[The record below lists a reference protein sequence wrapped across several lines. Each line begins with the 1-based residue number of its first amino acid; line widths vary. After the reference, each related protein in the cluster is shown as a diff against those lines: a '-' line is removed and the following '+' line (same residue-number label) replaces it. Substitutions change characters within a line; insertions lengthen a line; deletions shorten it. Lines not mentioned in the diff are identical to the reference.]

1 MIASTLRALV
11 NAVRTA
17 AHVPPETSV
26 KKRIATAAAAI
37 GTLSV
42 VVKGA
47 SLASTLVIA
56 SFFGTGDAL
65 EAYLIA
71 FLAPSVL
78 ITVVSRSFRSVTVPT
93 YVQVLEQQGPDEAQ
107 RLFSTIT
114 FLAIALLALVAALFA
129 ISSSY
134 LLPLIGSGFSAEKLA
149 LTQQLAYLLVP
160 AILLKG
166 LSTIYASVLNAR
178 ERFSLAAFAPILVPV
193 STVLATLAWQ
203 VPATRIYAVAIGTVI
218 GMLGETAVVAWGLKR
233 QRVVLRPRWP
243 RSTAAS
249 RQVIAQ
255 YFPMV
260 AAALLMS
267 GTTFVD
273 QAMAASLPAGSVASL
288 SYGGRVVNVALHLVT
303 GAIGV
308 AVLPFFSK
316 MVDAGNWNELR
327 SVLRVYSTWLL
338 VSHDSNRCVVGS
350 VLGFHHRAGSG
361 AGHVQRGRHR
371 PGWQDS
377 DSVRAADALLRLWHP
392 VRTGHIGDEGQS
404 NPDDWIPIESHCECR
419 AQLRVHAT
427 MGSGWD
433 RTVHGVRVSSVVRV
447 LDVHDISAT
456 TEDVT
461 IAFVLRPGMPVGGKP
476 FGW

>member
-17 AHVPPETSV
+17 AHASPETSV
-26 KKRIATAAAAI
+26 KKRIANAAAAI

-78 ITVVSRSFRSVTVPT
+78 ITVVSRSFRSATVPT

-134 LLPLIGSGFSAEKLA
+134 LLPLIGSGFNAEKLG
-149 LTQQLAYLLVP
+149 LTQRLAYLLVP
-160 AILLKG
+160 AIVLKG
-166 LSTIYASVLNAR
+166 IATIYASVLNAR

-203 VPATRIYAVAIGTVI
+203 VPATRIYAVAIGTVV

-327 SVLRVYSTWLL
+327 SVLRVYTTWLL
-338 VSHDSNRCVVGS
+338 VLMIATGALLAVFSESIIGLALERGMFSEADTVLVGRIQTVYALQMPFYVCGILFVRVISAMKANQILTIGSLSNLIVNVVLNYVFMQRWGVVGI
-350 VLGFHHRAGSG
+350 
-361 AGHVQRGRHR
+361 
-371 PGWQDS
+371 
-377 DSVRAADALLRLWHP
+377 ALSTVFVYLLSCVYLMSMAYRRLP
-392 VRTGHIGDEGQS
+392 RKS
-404 NPDDWIPIESHCECR
+404 R
-419 AQLRVHAT
+419 
-427 MGSGWD
+427 
-433 RTVHGVRVSSVVRV
+433 
-447 LDVHDISAT
+447 
-456 TEDVT
+456 
-461 IAFVLRPGMPVGGKP
+461 
-476 FGW
+476 

>member
-78 ITVVSRSFRSVTVPT
+78 ITVVSRSFRSATVPT

-134 LLPLIGSGFSAEKLA
+134 LLPLIGSGFNAEKLA

-160 AILLKG
+160 AIVLKG
-166 LSTIYASVLNAR
+166 IATIYSSVLNAR

-193 STVLATLAWQ
+193 STVSATLAWQ

-218 GMLGETAVVAWGLKR
+218 GMLAETAVVAWGLKR

-273 QAMAASLPAGSVASL
+273 QAMVASLPAGSVASL
-288 SYGGRVVNVALHLVT
+288 SYGGRVVNVALHLIT

-316 MVDAGNWNELR
+316 MVEAGNWSELR
-327 SVLRVYSTWLL
+327 SVLRVYTTWLL
-338 VSHDSNRCVVGS
+338 VLMIATGALLAVFSESIIGLALERGMFSEADTVLVGRIQTVYALQMPFYVCGILFVRVISAMKANQILMIGSLSNLIVNVVLNYVFMQRWGVVGI
-350 VLGFHHRAGSG
+350 
-361 AGHVQRGRHR
+361 
-371 PGWQDS
+371 
-377 DSVRAADALLRLWHP
+377 ALSTVFVYLLSCVYLMFMAYRRLP
-392 VRTGHIGDEGQS
+392 RKS
-404 NPDDWIPIESHCECR
+404 R
-419 AQLRVHAT
+419 
-427 MGSGWD
+427 
-433 RTVHGVRVSSVVRV
+433 
-447 LDVHDISAT
+447 
-456 TEDVT
+456 
-461 IAFVLRPGMPVGGKP
+461 
-476 FGW
+476 